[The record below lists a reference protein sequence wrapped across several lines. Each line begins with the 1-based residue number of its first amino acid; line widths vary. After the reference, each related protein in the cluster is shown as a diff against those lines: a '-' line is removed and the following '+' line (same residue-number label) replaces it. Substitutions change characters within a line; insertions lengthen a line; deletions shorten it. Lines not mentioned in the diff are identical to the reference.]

1 VAKITRAEV
10 EHVARLA
17 RLELT
22 EEEKARMTAELDA
35 ILGYMDTLDAVDT
48 AGVEPTTTVI
58 PMVSVMRE
66 DEARPGLTQEQALA
80 NAPDRHDIFFRVPR
94 IIED

>member
-1 VAKITRAEV
+1 MAKITAKEV
-10 EHVARLA
+10 EQVARLA

-22 EEEKARMTAELDA
+22 EAERAEMTAQMDA
-35 ILGYMDTLDAVDT
+35 ILGYMDTLNRVDT
-48 AGVEPTTTVI
+48 SAVEATTTVI

-66 DEARPGLTQEQALA
+66 DEVRPSLSQEEALA
-80 NAPDRHDIFFRVPR
+80 NAPDRADAFFRVPR